1 MMIAAI
7 HQVHQT
13 GWKKKNENKDAWSTS
28 WINQGPPSPS
38 SSIKDRCP
46 HSQFLKSLFF
56 SAAVFVLVFASL
68 RQSTSE
74 KQKQKKDQSD
84 LDLDWICFSSL
95 FQWGVGYSDKS
106 NRAIFFSPSLYTH
119 DGQKGAWFSVNQ
131 SLVKEKQKVK
141 QKRPSC
147 FLSSPNRL
155 CYILYTMY
163 NSINPPH
170 RVFIYTV
177 YRT

>member
-1 MMIAAI
+1 MELVPVRWDPPPIFYCSVNCNFSWVPFYPWLLMMIAAI

-106 NRAIFFSPSLYTH
+106 NRAIFFFPPLYIRTTAR
-119 DGQKGAWFSVNQ
+119 KG
-131 SLVKEKQKVK
+131 
-141 QKRPSC
+141 PD
-147 FLSSPNRL
+147 FL
-155 CYILYTMY
+155 
-163 NSINPPH
+163 
-170 RVFIYTV
+170 
-177 YRT
+177 